1 MDNQDV
7 RWIQRLAHYGRALAK
22 LQDAVRLAKQRPL
35 SELEQQGLI
44 QAFEYTHEL
53 AWKTLK
59 DFLESQGVGRLYGS
73 RDTTREAFKQ
83 GLLQNGEI
91 WMKMIE
97 SRNLTSHTYNESI
110 AQQVVDA
117 VLHQYASEL
126 EALRERLV
134 ELAREWETSP

>member
-1 MDNQDV
+1 MDNQDI
-7 RWIQRLAHYGRALAK
+7 RWIQRLTHYRRALAK
-22 LQDAVRLAKQRPL
+22 LMDAVHLARQRPL

-59 DFLESQGVGRLYGS
+59 DFLESRGVQNLYGS

-83 GLLQNGEI
+83 GLLENGEV

-117 VLHQYASEL
+117 VLGRYVGEL
-126 EALRERLV
+126 EALWQRLE
-134 ELAREWETSP
+134 ELARQEENSL